1 MFGRK
6 RQIVEAGCRLCPCQ
20 VSLEAG
26 CSDIDIKQTNDTQQ
40 AAVHA
45 PARTAQ
51 TQGIRHRGASPW
63 QSQSRHRSLP
73 LPTRGARLA
82 RVSHVKPTYGMV
94 LARDT
99 QKARAKCTPR
109 AVTSTVATTIGW
121 YVVE

>member
-73 LPTRGARLA
+73 LPTRGAHLDLSCA
-82 RVSHVKPTYGMV
+82 PYGLYGVKYIDLVSPTP
-94 LARDT
+94 LDT
-99 QKARAKCTPR
+99 QTGQWLTP
-109 AVTSTVATTIGW
+109 
-121 YVVE
+121 